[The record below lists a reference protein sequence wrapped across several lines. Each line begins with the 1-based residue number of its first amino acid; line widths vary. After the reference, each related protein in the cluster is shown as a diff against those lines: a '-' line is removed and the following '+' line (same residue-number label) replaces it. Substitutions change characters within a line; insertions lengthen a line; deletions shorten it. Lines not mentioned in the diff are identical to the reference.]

1 LPEKTLL
8 WQTVIHVVFLIS
20 ALAIAL
26 IDRIMTGTPR
36 PRGQDTAH

>member
-26 IDRIMTGTPR
+26 IDRIMTGTPK
-36 PRGQDTAH
+36 PRGHDTPH